1 MRVGIVGFR
10 GAGKS
15 TIFYALTGHGPGPRK
30 KNRKPQMRVIKV
42 PDARLEKL
50 GGVLKLHKT
59 THAEITMVDFVPGKG
74 KRALNPKTFQQLGEV
89 DALAHVVKCF
99 SDPLD
104 QAPPSPSTAIQDF
117 ESELKLTG
125 LVVIEN
131 RLTELKKEQL
141 RNLIM

>member
-15 TIFYALTGHGPGPRK
+15 TIFSALTGHGPGPRK
-30 KNRKPQMRVIKV
+30 KNRKPQVGVIKV

-99 SDPLD
+99 SDPLK
-104 QAPPSPSTAIQDF
+104 PTKPT
-117 ESELKLTG
+117 
-125 LVVIEN
+125 
-131 RLTELKKEQL
+131 
-141 RNLIM
+141 LILASMFLQSG